1 MRDEAELEKVIQKIL
16 DLIENERLTYK
27 EASYVIG
34 ELFTRNLIARAV
46 VNIRARTA
54 K

>member
-1 MRDEAELEKVIQKIL
+1 MRNETELEKVIQKIL
-16 DLIENERLTYK
+16 DVIENERLTYK

-34 ELFTRNLIARAV
+34 ELYTRNLIARAI
-46 VNIRARTA
+46 VNIRARSA